1 MTFSG
6 QFVENKGGDGLDVVL
21 ISLGNFKG
29 SLLKLFPLAKGHQ
42 ADQFL
47 SHEGQEGG
55 VVDDTLI
62 EGLKCIF
69 VLLLVVLL
77 GGPGHEE
84 GGLGQ
89 IFILLLPESVDELV
103 SFAGE
108 SFLLFA
114 KEVAP
119 GSCNPDIAGVAFL
132 FDEVIGLPALLDE
145 GEEVDGL
152 GDSPLGC
159 VSALLSFAGAEVIDL
174 FLGGGKGTLSML
186 RAWFW

>member
-29 SLLKLFPLAKGHQ
+29 SLLKLLPLAKGHQ

-47 SHEGQEGG
+47 CHEGQEGG

-62 EGLKCIF
+62 EGLKCIL

-84 GGLGQ
+84 GGLG
-89 IFILLLPESVDELV
+89 
-103 SFAGE
+103 
-108 SFLLFA
+108 
-114 KEVAP
+114 
-119 GSCNPDIAGVAFL
+119 
-132 FDEVIGLPALLDE
+132 
-145 GEEVDGL
+145 
-152 GDSPLGC
+152 
-159 VSALLSFAGAEVIDL
+159 
-174 FLGGGKGTLSML
+174 
-186 RAWFW
+186 